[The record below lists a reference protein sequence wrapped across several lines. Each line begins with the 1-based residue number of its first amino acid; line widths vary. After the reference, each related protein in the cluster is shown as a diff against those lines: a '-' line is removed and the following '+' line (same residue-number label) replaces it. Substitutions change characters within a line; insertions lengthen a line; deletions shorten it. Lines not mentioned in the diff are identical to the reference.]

1 MSEEQDILTQLGV
14 KDISKQNA
22 NKFYKFAIY
31 GKFGTG
37 KTTFLTK
44 DNNALVLDINED
56 GTTVTE
62 DGAVVSVKNY
72 KHFSYVIKSLPQILD
87 QLRNNG
93 KEIDVVVI
101 ETIQKLRDITIDDVM
116 SGKNRKATFNDWG
129 ETATRIVSMYR
140 FISKLQEK
148 YQFHLAISGH
158 EGINKDKDDEGGTI
172 NPTITIEAQEQIK
185 KAVVSQSDVL
195 ARMTI
200 EEHEQDGRKKYEYV
214 LNAEPSNLFETK
226 IRHSQS
232 VTINDKRFV
241 NPSIND
247 VVEAIRNGN

>member
-1 MSEEQDILTQLGV
+1 MTEEQDILTQLGV

-72 KHFSYVIKSLPQILD
+72 KHFSYVIKSLPQILEK
-87 QLRNNG
+87 LRENG
-93 KEIDVVVI
+93 KKIDVVVI

-116 SGKNRKATFNDWG
+116 SGKNRKPTFNDWG

>member
-72 KHFSYVIKSLPQILD
+72 KHFSYVIKSLPQILEK
-87 QLRNNG
+87 LRENG

-116 SGKNRKATFNDWG
+116 SGKNRKPTFNDWG